1 MGIKCRMTGMEVN
14 YPCSRVCEL
23 FDDCVKAF
31 EAQAKSMENILTLTC
46 PHCGREQ
53 FAHEPDSISA
63 HSCLTICESCDKE
76 FWYSV
81 TVTRTYSSWV
91 EN

>member
-1 MGIKCRMTGMEVN
+1 MGIKCHMTGLEVN
-14 YPCSRVCEL
+14 YPCSRICEL
-23 FDDCVKAF
+23 FDDCLKAF
-31 EAQAKSMENILTLTC
+31 EAQTRSMENILTLTC

-53 FAHEPDSISA
+53 LAHEPDSVSA
-63 HSCLTICESCDKE
+63 HSCLTVCESCDKE